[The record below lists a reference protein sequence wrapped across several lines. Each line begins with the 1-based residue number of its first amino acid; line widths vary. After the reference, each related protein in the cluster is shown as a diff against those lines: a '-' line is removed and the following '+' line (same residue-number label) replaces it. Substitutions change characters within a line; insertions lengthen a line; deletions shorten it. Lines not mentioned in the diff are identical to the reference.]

1 MDSFASDPSPNLSG
15 LGKKIKASQALKI
28 LFHYKILWWS
38 NETTLRSEF
47 VHAKKETQPE
57 VPKCLSRIVEI
68 ILNKI
73 KPLVK
78 AEHFIVKKHP
88 SGGGQKVQREQH
100 AQLLAGWAG
109 AIEAS

>member
-1 MDSFASDPSPNLSG
+1 M
-15 LGKKIKASQALKI
+15 
-28 LFHYKILWWS
+28 
-38 NETTLRSEF
+38 
-47 VHAKKETQPE
+47 
-57 VPKCLSRIVEI
+57 PKCLSRIVEI